1 MSGYRN
7 TEFTGPLLD
16 YIMKKYT
23 SHRKIPCFVESQI
36 NELRN
41 EFKIKLEKKYKITI
55 KND

>member
-1 MSGYRN
+1 
-7 TEFTGPLLD
+7 
-16 YIMKKYT
+16 MKKYT

-41 EFKIKLEKKYKITI
+41 DEFKIKLEKKYKITI

>member
-36 NELRN
+36 NELSN
-41 EFKIKLEKKYKITI
+41 EFKIKLEKI
-55 KND
+55 